1 MATDTLNLLSDS
13 FWLTSLAAI
22 LLALRWFRGLQ
33 YSDRLVVA
41 KVRPRS
47 QRR

>member
-1 MATDTLNLLSDS
+1 MATDTLSLLSDS
-13 FWLTSLAAI
+13 LWLTFLATSV
-22 LLALRWFRGLQ
+22 LALRLFRGLQ
-33 YSDRLVVA
+33 YSDRLVAA